1 MATIARLCLYCGSS
15 RGRSPVYAA
24 AATRLGTLIAEAGV
38 TLVYGGG
45 HVGLMGLAADAALA
59 AKGRVIGVIPELL
72 RDREVG
78 HTGISERIIVA
89 SMHARKQRMFE
100 LADGFVVLPGGLG
113 TLDETIEIITW
124 KQLGLHDHRQRL
136 HPRRFARFLSRRE
149 LARCR
154 AGGARLTARAGGEAA
169 EQPRVAETSES
180 DHSPSP
186 LAGEGGAR
194 CAATGG

>member
-124 KQLGLHDHRQRL
+124 KQLGLHDK
-136 HPRRFARFLSRRE
+136 PIVIVDID
-149 LARCR
+149 
-154 AGGARLTARAGGEAA
+154 GYW
-169 EQPRVAETSES
+169 
-180 DHSPSP
+180 SP
-186 LAGEGGAR
+186 LLGLVEHTIASGFTP
-194 CAATGG
+194 AASRDFFRVVSSPDAVLAALASLPEPAAKPQSSRV

>member
-124 KQLGLHDHRQRL
+124 RQLGLHDK
-136 HPRRFARFLSRRE
+136 PIVIVDVE
-149 LARCR
+149 
-154 AGGARLTARAGGEAA
+154 GYW
-169 EQPRVAETSES
+169 
-180 DHSPSP
+180 SP
-186 LAGEGGAR
+186 LLGLVEHTIANGFTPAAAR
-194 CAATGG
+194 DFFRVVSSPDAVLPALASLPEPAAKPQSSRV

>member
-38 TLVYGGG
+38 ALVYGGG

-124 KQLGLHDHRQRL
+124 RQLGLHDK
-136 HPRRFARFLSRRE
+136 PIVIVDVE
-149 LARCR
+149 
-154 AGGARLTARAGGEAA
+154 GYW
-169 EQPRVAETSES
+169 
-180 DHSPSP
+180 SP
-186 LAGEGGAR
+186 LLGLVEHTIANGFTPAAAR
-194 CAATGG
+194 DFFRVVSSPDAVLPALASLPEPAAKPQSSRV

>member
-15 RGRSPVYAA
+15 RGRSPIYAA
-24 AATRLGTLIAEAGV
+24 AATRLGTLVAEAGID
-38 TLVYGGG
+38 LVYGGG

-124 KQLGLHDHRQRL
+124 KQLGLHDK
-136 HPRRFARFLSRRE
+136 PIVIVDVE
-149 LARCR
+149 
-154 AGGARLTARAGGEAA
+154 GYW
-169 EQPRVAETSES
+169 
-180 DHSPSP
+180 SP
-186 LAGEGGAR
+186 LLGLVEHTIASGFTPAAAR
-194 CAATGG
+194 DYFRVVNSVDAVLPALATLPEPRAKPQSSRV

>member
-1 MATIARLCLYCGSS
+1 MATIGRLCLYCGSS
-15 RGRSPVYAA
+15 RGRSPAHAA
-24 AATRLGTLIAEAGV
+24 AATRLGTLFAEAGV

-78 HTGISERIIVA
+78 HTGITERIVVA
-89 SMHARKQRMFE
+89 NMHARKQRMVE

-124 KQLGLHDHRQRL
+124 KQLRLHDKPIVIL
-136 HPRRFARFLSRRE
+136 DLE
-149 LARCR
+149 
-154 AGGARLTARAGGEAA
+154 GYW
-169 EQPRVAETSES
+169 
-180 DHSPSP
+180 SP
-186 LAGEGGAR
+186 LLGLVEHTIAQGFTSAAAR
-194 CAATGG
+194 DFYRVVTSVEAVLPTLAAAPEPTTKPQSSRV

>member
-89 SMHARKQRMFE
+89 GMHARKQRMFE

-124 KQLGLHDHRQRL
+124 KQLGLHDK
-136 HPRRFARFLSRRE
+136 PIVIVDVE
-149 LARCR
+149 
-154 AGGARLTARAGGEAA
+154 GYW
-169 EQPRVAETSES
+169 
-180 DHSPSP
+180 SP
-186 LAGEGGAR
+186 LFSLVEHTIANGFTPAAAR
-194 CAATGG
+194 DFFRVVSSPDAVLPALASLPEPAAKPQSSRV

>member
-1 MATIARLCLYCGSS
+1 MTKIARLCLYCGSS
-15 RGRSPVYAA
+15 RGRSPIYAA

-45 HVGLMGLAADAALA
+45 RVGLMGLAADAALA

-124 KQLGLHDHRQRL
+124 KQLGLHDK
-136 HPRRFARFLSRRE
+136 PIVIVDIE
-149 LARCR
+149 
-154 AGGARLTARAGGEAA
+154 GYW
-169 EQPRVAETSES
+169 
-180 DHSPSP
+180 SP
-186 LAGEGGAR
+186 LLGLVEQTIANGFTSAAAR
-194 CAATGG
+194 DFFRVVSSPDAVLPALASLPEPRAKPQSSRV